1 MGNDWVM
8 FKTFKEFI
16 MLEFD
21 MSDLSKMHY
30 FHSIEVVQ
38 CLAEIFIFS
47 KETCPIN
54 FRHISSE
61 ELQSHHYSN

>member
-1 MGNDWVM
+1 
-8 FKTFKEFI
+8 

-21 MSDLSKMHY
+21 MSDISKMHY

-54 FRHISSE
+54 FRHISNE
-61 ELQSHHYSN
+61 ELQSHHYSNWKGFEACDGSSKKKG

>member
-1 MGNDWVM
+1 
-8 FKTFKEFI
+8 
-16 MLEFD
+16 MLKFD
-21 MSDLSKMHY
+21 ISDLSKMHY

-54 FRHISSE
+54 FRHISNE
-61 ELQSHHYSN
+61 ELQSHHYSS

>member
-1 MGNDWVM
+1 
-8 FKTFKEFI
+8 

-30 FHSIEVVQ
+30 FHSIEVIQ

-54 FRHISSE
+54 FRHISNE
-61 ELQSHHYSN
+61 EWQSHHYSN

>member
-1 MGNDWVM
+1 MYVDDLIYMGNDWAM

-21 MSDLSKMHY
+21 MFDLSKMHY

-38 CLAEIFIFS
+38 CLAEIFIFFKRS
-47 KETCPIN
+47 MPNK
-54 FRHISSE
+54 F
-61 ELQSHHYSN
+61 

>member
-1 MGNDWVM
+1 MYVDYLIYMGNDWVM

-47 KETCPIN
+47 KK
-54 FRHISSE
+54 HA
-61 ELQSHHYSN
+61 